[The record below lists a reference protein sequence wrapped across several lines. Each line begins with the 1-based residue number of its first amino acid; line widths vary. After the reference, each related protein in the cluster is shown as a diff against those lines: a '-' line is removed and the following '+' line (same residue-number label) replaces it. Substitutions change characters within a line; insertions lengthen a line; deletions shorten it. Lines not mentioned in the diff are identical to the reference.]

1 MYTVPCFGRR
11 GNRRRSARRLS
22 VDEQLRASA
31 IPRHGGP
38 RRAGRGCRGGA
49 PLGDSTSTASH
60 TARTRFHTKLDQ
72 GGAKKTHPSKPNVP
86 NRLHGQRGGLVAS
99 MGKRKGSPCQQDGP
113 GDSPA
118 LKLMRTTIP
127 ELPEDIWSCI
137 HSLMPM
143 REAARAACL
152 SRAFLRSWKCHPN
165 LVFNKDTIGLK
176 KNGKGENFH
185 HKTNHILKNH
195 SGVNLKTFE
204 LDYSGM
210 YGYDGTSYFDSWL
223 QIALKPGIEKLTL
236 WLPNTRRKYN
246 FPFSLLSDGVRHSLQ
261 YLRLRFCAVRP
272 TVEMG
277 PLRSLKRLHLSY
289 VRSTWDELERLL
301 FNSLALEQLELA
313 HCTEIICLKI
323 PCALQRLNS
332 LSIFGCSAL
341 GVIES
346 QAPNLSNLSVRGNRL
361 DFSLVDTLQMKKL
374 LMERTIRD
382 VRIRLPP
389 IMPLLETLVIESRH
403 QVADAPMLPT
413 KFLYLKHLK
422 ILLSSGTTISQAF
435 DYFSLVSFLD
445 ASPSLETLVLNV
457 SQLRMIHESISE
469 HPQLRHMPEGSHGQL
484 KSVKISGFSS
494 AKSLVE
500 LTCYILKNAVSLEC
514 LTLDTIYGY
523 RCGQD
528 KYTRCF
534 PMAGDVLK
542 DAPRAMSAIK
552 TYIEPNVPHRVTLTV
567 LGPCKRCPAR
577 GISGTPF

>member
-127 ELPEDIWSCI
+127 ELPE
-137 HSLMPM
+137 
-143 REAARAACL
+143 
-152 SRAFLRSWKCHPN
+152 
-165 LVFNKDTIGLK
+165 
-176 KNGKGENFH
+176 
-185 HKTNHILKNH
+185 
-195 SGVNLKTFE
+195 
-204 LDYSGM
+204 
-210 YGYDGTSYFDSWL
+210 
-223 QIALKPGIEKLTL
+223 
-236 WLPNTRRKYN
+236 
-246 FPFSLLSDGVRHSLQ
+246 
-261 YLRLRFCAVRP
+261 
-272 TVEMG
+272 
-277 PLRSLKRLHLSY
+277 
-289 VRSTWDELERLL
+289 
-301 FNSLALEQLELA
+301 
-313 HCTEIICLKI
+313 
-323 PCALQRLNS
+323 
-332 LSIFGCSAL
+332 
-341 GVIES
+341 
-346 QAPNLSNLSVRGNRL
+346 
-361 DFSLVDTLQMKKL
+361 
-374 LMERTIRD
+374 
-382 VRIRLPP
+382 
-389 IMPLLETLVIESRH
+389 
-403 QVADAPMLPT
+403 VADAPMLPT